1 MPLDNDADEYKAM
14 LAAIINSS
22 DDAII
27 SKSLEGIIT
36 SWNKAAERMFGY
48 LEHEAI
54 GKHISILIPTERQS
68 EEDQIISSIRAGRRV
83 EHYQTVRLTKEGKE
97 INISLTVSPII
108 NAQNQIIGASKI
120 ARDITRQK
128 EIEELNKQYSNSL
141 EIINSTGRA
150 IAAELNVQE
159 ILQKV
164 TDVTTK
170 LSGAAFGAFFYNKKD
185 ANGESYL
192 LYTLCGAPREAF
204 EKLGIPRI
212 TEVFGVTFNGE
223 TILRSDDI
231 TKDTRYGKNYPH
243 SGIPK
248 GHLPIVSYLAVPVIS
263 QTGNVIG
270 GLFFGHSK
278 AAMFKKEHEMIV
290 AAVAA
295 QAGVALD
302 NAMLYEEIQLLNE
315 RKDDFIG
322 FASHELK
329 TPLTTING
337 YLQLVEEAPSLSA
350 EVLPKIKKQMSRLSI
365 MIADLLDI
373 SKIHADHF
381 ELNLIKTNLSSLIK
395 DSVEV
400 VKHPDAGKH
409 TIKYDLPVEDVTLNI
424 DKQKM
429 EQVLINLLTNAI
441 KYSDDGTNVKL
452 TAVAIGD
459 QMRISIAD
467 EGVGI
472 ASKHLSKIF
481 SRFYRIST
489 SGKKTPGGSGLGLFI
504 SKEIVQGHHGKIWA
518 ESVEGKGS
526 TFHVVFP
533 INSQKLSAAFK

>member
-1 MPLDNDADEYKAM
+1 MLLDNDADDYKAM

-48 LEHEAI
+48 SEHEAI

-68 EEDQIISSIRAGRRV
+68 EEDQIISSIRAGKRV

-97 INISLTVSPII
+97 MNISLTVSPII
-108 NAQNQIIGASKI
+108 NAQNKIIGASKI
-120 ARDITRQK
+120 ARDITKQK
-128 EIEELNKQYSNSL
+128 ETEELNKQYASSL
-141 EIINSTGRA
+141 EIINSTGRT
-150 IAAELNVQE
+150 IAAELNVHE

-185 ANGESYL
+185 SNGEAYM
-192 LYTLCGAPREAF
+192 LYTLSGAPREAF
-204 EKLGIPRI
+204 EKLGMPRN
-212 TEVFGVTFNGE
+212 TDVFGATFSGE
-223 TILRSDDI
+223 AILRSDDI
-231 TKDTRYGKNYPH
+231 TKDARYGKNSPH
-243 SGIPK
+243 SGMPK
-248 GHLPIVSYLAVPVIS
+248 GHLPVVSYLAVPVIS
-263 QTGNVIG
+263 QTGTVIG
-270 GLFFGHSK
+270 GLFFGHPKS
-278 AAMFKKEHEMIV
+278 AMFKKEHEILV
-290 AAVAA
+290 AAIAA
-295 QAGVALD
+295 QAGIALD
-302 NAMLYEEIQLLNE
+302 NAMMYEEIRLLNE
-315 RKDDFIG
+315 KKDDFIG

-337 YLQLVEEAPSLSA
+337 YLQLVEQMPSLSE
-350 EVLPKIKKQMSRLSI
+350 EVIPKVKKQVTRLST

-373 SKIHADHF
+373 SKIHTDHF
-381 ELNLIKTNLSSLIK
+381 ELNFSNTNLYSLIK

-400 VKHPDAGKH
+400 VKQLDADKH
-409 TIKYDLPVEDVTLNI
+409 IIKYDLPLEDVILNI

-441 KYSDDGTNVKL
+441 KYSDDGTRVQL
-452 TAVAIGD
+452 TAVVFGD
-459 QMRISIAD
+459 QMRISITD

-489 SGKKTPGGSGLGLFI
+489 SGKKMPGGSGLGLFI
-504 SKEIVQGHHGKIWA
+504 SKEIIQGHHGKIWA

-526 TFHVVFP
+526 TFNIVFP
-533 INSQKLSAAFK
+533 VNPQKATASPK

>member
-1 MPLDNDADEYKAM
+1 MSLDNDADEYKAM
-14 LAAIINSS
+14 LAAIVNSS

-27 SKSLEGIIT
+27 SKSLDGIIT

-68 EEDQIISSIRAGRRV
+68 EEDKIISSIRAGKRV

-108 NAQNQIIGASKI
+108 NAQNKIIGASKI
-120 ARDITRQK
+120 ARDITKQK
-128 EIEELNKQYSNSL
+128 EAEELNKQYANSL
-141 EIINSTGRA
+141 EIINSTGRT
-150 IAAELNVQE
+150 IAAELDVQE

-185 ANGESYL
+185 SNGEAYL
-192 LYTLCGAPREAF
+192 LYSLSGAPREAF
-204 EKLGIPRI
+204 EKFGTPRI
-212 TEVFGVTFNGE
+212 TELFGVTFNGE
-223 TILRSDDI
+223 AILRSDDI
-231 TKDTRYGKNYPH
+231 TKDTRYGKNSPH
-243 SGIPK
+243 SGMPK
-248 GHLPIVSYLAVPVIS
+248 GHLPVVSYLAVPVIS
-263 QTGNVIG
+263 QTGTVIG
-270 GLFFGHSK
+270 GLFFGHPKS
-278 AAMFKKEHEMIV
+278 AMFKKQHEILV
-290 AAVAA
+290 EAIAA
-295 QAGVALD
+295 QAGIALD
-302 NAMLYEEIQLLNE
+302 NAMLYEEIRLLNE
-315 RKDDFIG
+315 KKDDFIG

-337 YLQLVEEAPSLSA
+337 YLQLAEEMPSLS
-350 EVLPKIKKQMSRLSI
+350 EEILPKIKKQVSRLST

-373 SKIHADHF
+373 SKIHTDHF
-381 ELNLIKTNLSSLIK
+381 EINFLKTNLSSLIK

-400 VKHPDAGKH
+400 VKQLDGNKH
-409 TIKYDLPVEDVTLNI
+409 TIKYNLPVEDIILNI

-441 KYSDDGTNVKL
+441 KYSDDGTHVQL
-452 TAVAIGD
+452 TAVAFGD
-459 QMRISIAD
+459 QMRISVAD

-472 ASKHLSKIF
+472 GSKHLNKIF

-489 SGKKTPGGSGLGLFI
+489 SGKKMPGGSGLGLFI
-504 SKEIVQGHHGKIWA
+504 SKEIIEGHHGKIWA

-526 TFHVVFP
+526 TFNIVFP
-533 INSQKLSAAFK
+533 INAQKISATPK